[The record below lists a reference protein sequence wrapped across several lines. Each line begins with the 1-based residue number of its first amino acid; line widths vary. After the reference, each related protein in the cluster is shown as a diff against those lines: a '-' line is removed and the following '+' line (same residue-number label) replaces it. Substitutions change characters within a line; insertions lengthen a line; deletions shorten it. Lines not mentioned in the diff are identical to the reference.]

1 MLALKGVRQYL
12 FLLFDEENP
21 LHSDDSN
28 YVLTTEGHIMFLP
41 KELLKPMPP
50 ARRRMRREE
59 NHQCPVYK
67 PVLSSYHWNG
77 GTGLTQGIRSRVD
90 VDYAR
95 YLTGMLPE
103 KADVYLA
110 SPDGWCERP
119 QVDLFVS
126 PF

>member
-1 MLALKGVRQYL
+1 
-12 FLLFDEENP
+12 
-21 LHSDDSN
+21 
-28 YVLTTEGHIMFLP
+28 
-41 KELLKPMPP
+41 MPP

-77 GTGLTQGIRSRVD
+77 GAGLTQGIRSRVD

-95 YLTGMLPE
+95 YLTSMLPE

-110 SPDGWCERP
+110 SPDGWCEKP

-126 PF
+126 LF